1 MIVIVHRDCNEVIL
15 AAGTAVTFTPGC
27 AVLQVNYNYDEYDR
41 TIKDAIR
48 GGRNELL
55 LASSKPQ
62 KDWSRCASYAIV
74 MFSHPVI

>member
-1 MIVIVHRDCNEVIL
+1 MKVDF
-15 AAGTAVTFTPGC
+15 AAGNSVRLIQRC

-62 KDWSRCASYAIV
+62 KDWSRFVLYATV
-74 MFSHPVI
+74 VTMSHMAE